1 MRRNDGV
8 PVLDRAAYGPS
19 GAPSGWAC
27 WGHDVAVTT
36 LQRAARHGP
45 RHAYIVGGPEHVGKT
60 TLALAFALALMC
72 PDRDARGGACGQC
85 ATCRRIIRGTH
96 PDVSNFDLA
105 RQALEDK
112 GSSKHTALTIQT
124 VRTITSSLTL
134 RPLERPWRVV
144 VIDDVETMQSAAQE
158 AFLKTLEEPP
168 PYAVIILLVTD
179 PEVLLSTVRS
189 RCQVVQLQRVA
200 TSHIAECLHAAGVE
214 HSVADELAALSE
226 GLPGWGFRAANDPEL
241 RETRAEM
248 QRHASRWIANSTYD
262 RVVMAVQAA
271 DAFGRDRSGSFEL
284 LDILAG
290 MWRFIMLRQI
300 GASSQETERTS
311 DALTPAAVAH
321 VRIEDLVT
329 AVKSVQICQSDLLS
343 NVRPRLAF
351 ESMVLDWPTVN
362 SAG

>member
-8 PVLDRAAYGPS
+8 HVLERAAYGPS
-19 GAPSGWAC
+19 IAPNGWAC

-36 LQRAARHGP
+36 LQRAACHGP
-45 RHAYIVGGPEHVGKT
+45 RHAYIIGGPEHVGKT
-60 TLALAFALALMC
+60 TLAHAFALALLC

-85 ATCRRIIRGTH
+85 ATCRRIIRETH
-96 PDVSNFDLA
+96 PDVSYFDLA

-112 GSSKHTALTIQT
+112 GSSKHTSLTIQT

-168 PYAVIILLVTD
+168 PYAVIVLLVTD
-179 PEVLLSTVRS
+179 PELLLSTVRS

-200 TSHIAECLHAAGVE
+200 TSHIGECLLAAGVE
-214 HSVADELAALSE
+214 RSVADELSALSE

-248 QRHASRWIANSTYD
+248 QRHAGRWIASASHE
-262 RVVMAVQAA
+262 RLVMAIQAA
-271 DAFGRDRSGSFEL
+271 DAFGRNRNDSFEL
-284 LDILAG
+284 LDIVAG
-290 MWRFIMLRQI
+290 MWRSMLLRQVDSFTQ
-300 GASSQETERTS
+300 GPMGTSNAVSQV
-311 DALTPAAVAH
+311 PVAH
-321 VRIEDLVT
+321 INVVDLVT
-329 AVKSVQICQSDLLS
+329 AVKSVQTCRSDLLS

-351 ESMVLDWPTVN
+351 ESMVLDWPTVA